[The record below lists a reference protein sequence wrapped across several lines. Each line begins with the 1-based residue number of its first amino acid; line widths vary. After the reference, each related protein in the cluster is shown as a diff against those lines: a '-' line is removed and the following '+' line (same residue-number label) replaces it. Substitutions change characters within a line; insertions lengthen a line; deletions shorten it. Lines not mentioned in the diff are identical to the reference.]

1 LSSDVSEA
9 TYITSFSLMNC
20 SNSFRL
26 TSFFVPTKSTNGQ
39 LGVLSI
45 LSILL
50 MPMLLY
56 YEYLALARTDLS
68 LNASATRGIDEAV
81 VAYRAQERKAP
92 M

>member
-1 LSSDVSEA
+1 
-9 TYITSFSLMNC
+9 MNC

-26 TSFFVPTKSTNGQ
+26 TSFFVPTKITNGQ

-56 YEYLALARTDLS
+56 YAAS
-68 LNASATRGIDEAV
+68 LV
-81 VAYRAQERKAP
+81 VSVIFRWIGTVP
-92 M
+92 MQFSM